1 MKSIILRDIIMHLGC
16 VQSRPIVRAHFP
28 EPELKSVGGVQ
39 SLVDGIWR
47 RDGADAVD
55 VVVGLV
61 D

>member
-1 MKSIILRDIIMHLGC
+1 MHLGC